1 MTYSLKIKASAAK
14 ALAKIAKPDR
24 LRLIEVID
32 ILKTSPFRGSAL
44 KGEHKGL
51 RRVRVGS
58 YRVIYEVL
66 DEELVVLVVRDGYRR
81 EVYR

>member
-24 LRLIEVID
+24 QHLIEAID
-32 ILKTSPFRGSAL
+32 VLKTNPFQGNAL
-44 KGEHKGL
+44 KGEHTGL

-66 DEELVVLVVRDGYRR
+66 DEELIVLVVCVGHRR